1 MRFTLA
7 IMALTAVSAS
17 MVDTTES
24 FTADTN
30 SYKVLNNKIFRA
42 GCPLPLEKSEEEMQ
56 LQLSQFSR
64 TFDKVNYSNAMKIY
78 SALKKQG
85 KDPRAAVST
94 YELYDKA
101 FPFEKVRRYDLVQ
114 QHMNMIEHF

>member
-30 SYKVLNNKIFRA
+30 SYKVVNNRIFKA
-42 GCPLPLEKSEEEMQ
+42 DCPLPLEKSEEEMQ

-64 TFDKVNYSNAMKIY
+64 TFDKVNYNNAMTIY
-78 SALKKQG
+78 AALKK
-85 KDPRAAVST
+85 
-94 YELYDKA
+94 
-101 FPFEKVRRYDLVQ
+101 
-114 QHMNMIEHF
+114 